1 MVIISRSE
9 EDTIRTGE
17 VFAKRLKGSELI
29 ALSGDLGAGKTTFVK
44 GIAKGL
50 GIKNYRYV
58 NSPSFVLVR
67 EYKGRIPLFH
77 FDVYRLN
84 NLKDI
89 EDIGYEEYLGRG
101 GVVVI
106 EWAGKMKRIL
116 PKGYLWISLKI
127 KSNNERVINI
137 SPHVMSGVNV
147 KRKAKSSKLRA
158 LQKS

>member
-9 EDTIRTGE
+9 QDTVKTGE
-17 VFAKRLKGSELI
+17 VFAKRLKGGDMV

-77 FDVYRLN
+77 FDIYRLN

-116 PKGYLWISLKI
+116 PKAYIGIKLKI
-127 KSNNERVINI
+127 KSKNERVINI
-137 SPHVMSGVNV
+137 NE
-147 KRKAKSSKLRA
+147 KL
-158 LQKS
+158 LM